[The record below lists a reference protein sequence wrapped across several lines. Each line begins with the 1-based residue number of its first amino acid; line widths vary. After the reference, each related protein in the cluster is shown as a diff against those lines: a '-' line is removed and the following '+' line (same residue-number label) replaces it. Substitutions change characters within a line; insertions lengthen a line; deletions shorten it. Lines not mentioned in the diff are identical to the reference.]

1 MDVVED
7 VLVEGIIEVPAF
19 GDAAD
24 GVETVAEKVDG
35 SVGWEV
41 EFFDKLRRGCNSPE
55 FAEVVGAIA

>member
-35 SVGWEV
+35 QGVLGGRWSSSTSCV
-41 EFFDKLRRGCNSPE
+41 
-55 FAEVVGAIA
+55 